1 MYASA
6 KDWQCPIRPPP
17 TDSRCGQGSIL
28 GPALLTLY
36 VNDLLSVPEKCQAM
50 GYVNDTNLLLALP
63 QSDVS
68 VAIPDLSSDLRE
80 IAKWCSLNSL
90 LINPSKTKVLVV
102 GVPQVTRNFTSCRSI
117 GEQYKAL
124 SCCKSLGV
132 LHGLC
137 RNL

>member
-28 GPALLTLY
+28 GPALFTLY

-50 GYVNDTNLLLALP
+50 ALLALP

-80 IAKWCSLNSL
+80 IAKWCSLHSL
-90 LINPSKTKVLVV
+90 LINPSKTKILVV
-102 GVPQVTRNFTSCRSI
+102 GVPQLTRNFTSCRSI
-117 GEQYKAL
+117 GEQY
-124 SCCKSLGV
+124 
-132 LHGLC
+132 
-137 RNL
+137 